1 MTTERLRTNRPD
13 RQADSHSAN
22 NHPLCDITRCV
33 KSMLSKEAALDAS
46 LSTSFRHQLMTL
58 ELHRISDASWS
69 IPSPRC
75 SPPILKPLHPKIL
88 HAPKSPHPFPES
100 LLVKLMLQSE
110 TGSISWCPVL
120 KPTKHLIRWESYV
133 IHVLLTAKHALTS
146 RIQTLTCFRMQAVVQ
161 TSFGS
166 KASLSLLLDQSP
178 HIIKMLALAA
188 GCPRHHPQCRSRWVT
203 RGIIRRDILH
213 PLTNPQV
220 RRNCAS
226 S

>member
-58 ELHRISDASWS
+58 ELHRISDASWP

-75 SPPILKPLHPKIL
+75 SPPIPKPLYPKIL

-100 LLVKLMLQSE
+100 LLVKAHVAIGNRQHQLVPRPEANKTS
-110 TGSISWCPVL
+110 GSL
-120 KPTKHLIRWESYV
+120 
-133 IHVLLTAKHALTS
+133 
-146 RIQTLTCFRMQAVVQ
+146 
-161 TSFGS
+161 
-166 KASLSLLLDQSP
+166 
-178 HIIKMLALAA
+178 
-188 GCPRHHPQCRSRWVT
+188 
-203 RGIIRRDILH
+203 GIIRHPCAADCKTRLDIE
-213 PLTNPQV
+213 NP
-220 RRNCAS
+220 NSDMLPNAS
-226 S
+226 SCSNQFRIKGLTKSAARSVSSHHQNASTCCWLSAPPPPMPQPLVDTWNHPQRYITSPGKSSSQRELC